1 MISFLI
7 PTYNYDCTEL
17 ASELSQQAHALAVAD
32 SNFGFEIIVSDDGSR
47 QEVRE
52 ALRAG
57 LRKVSNCRLIEQP
70 TNIGRARGG
79 NLLVEQAQFPNI
91 VIIDSDAL
99 ICTPDFV
106 CRYWEHRG
114 RADVVCGS
122 LRNPSGGLR
131 PGCELRMRYERAM
144 ERRRTTAYRNA
155 HPYSS
160 FTTFNAMFRKAVFD
174 TVRFDER
181 CTEYGYEDTLLGLM
195 LEKNRFSVLHIDNP
209 LVHNGIDSNE
219 SFLDKTEAA
228 MRSLSRLGEPLQSEA
243 GASRL
248 CRRMARLHLLGLL
261 RAAFLRLRTP
271 LRRQLLGPSPNL
283 YLFNIYKAGYYST
296 LIK

>member
-17 ASELSQQAHALAVAD
+17 VSELSKQARALSVAD
-32 SNFGFEIIVSDDGSR
+32 SGFSFEIIVADDGSR
-47 QEVRE
+47 QEERE

-57 LRKVSNCRLIEQP
+57 LQNVSGCQLVELP
-70 TNIGRARGG
+70 TNVGRARGLNFLIG
-79 NLLVEQAQFPNI
+79 QASFPNI

-99 ICTPDFV
+99 VCTPDFV
-106 CRYWEHRG
+106 GCYWEHCG

-122 LRNPSGGLR
+122 LRNPSGGGQ

-144 ERRRTTAYRNA
+144 EQRRTAAYRNA
-155 HPYSS
+155 HPYSC
-160 FTTFNAMFRKAVFD
+160 FTTFNVMFRKSVLE

-195 LEKNRFSVLHIDNP
+195 LEKNGFSVLHIDNP
-209 LVHNGIDSNE
+209 LVHNGIDTNK
-219 SFLDKTEAA
+219 SFLGKTEAA
-228 MRSLSRLGEPLQSEA
+228 MRTLSRLGEPIQSEA

-248 CRRMARLHLLGLL
+248 CKRLARLHLLGLL
-261 RAAFLRLRTP
+261 RTAFLRLRTP
-271 LRRQLLGPSPNL
+271 LRRQLLGPRPNL
-283 YLFNIYKAGYYST
+283 LLFNIYKAGYYST